1 MILESNSPDLN
12 QYNFD
17 NQINYCC
24 YNGIWILYEDYDY
37 NAHNYKVSPGFSFIG
52 TIFF

>member
-37 NAHNYKVSPGFSFIG
+37 NAHNYKVFPGSSFIG